1 MMNSL
6 DYVLLTAC
14 IAASVSLFFV
24 IPKQGKVGIVTAA
37 FLAITLTGF
46 TQPSLA
52 AAVDDNVLTE
62 GQKALN
68 ENLKT
73 TPQGNQYQ
81 GIEYPQV
88 KGAPLSDQQIAERIK
103 DEIPEGLKLSVASG
117 SVRLSGKVSD
127 RRTAQEIVQDI
138 KEIPGV
144 HEISY
149 DLGLA
154 S

>member
-1 MMNSL
+1 MSSL

-14 IAASVSLFFV
+14 VVASVSLFFML
-24 IPKQGKVGIVTAA
+24 PKQRKAGVMTATL
-37 FLAITLTGF
+37 LAVTLTGF
-46 TQPSLA
+46 TQPTLA
-52 AAVDDNVLTE
+52 AAVNDNVLTK

-81 GIEYPQV
+81 GIEYPEAE
-88 KGAPLSDQQIAERIK
+88 GAPLSDQQITKRIK
-103 DEIPEGLKLSVASG
+103 DEIPEGIKLSVASG
-117 SVRLSGKVSD
+117 SVRVSGKVSN

-138 KEIPGV
+138 KGIPGV
-144 HEISY
+144 HEVSY

>member
-6 DYVLLTAC
+6 DSLLLATSL
-14 IAASVSLFFV
+14 AASVALF
-24 IPKQGKVGIVTAA
+24 IWLPKRGKAGVVVAA
-37 FLAITLTGF
+37 FLAVTITSF
-46 TQPSLA
+46 TQPALA

-62 GQKALN
+62 SQKALN

-73 TPQGNQYQ
+73 TPNNNQYQ
-81 GIEYPQV
+81 GIEYPQAT
-88 KGAPLSDQQIAERIK
+88 GNPLSDQQITEKIK
-103 DEIPEGLKLSVASG
+103 GEIPDNLKLSVASG

-127 RRTAQEIVQDI
+127 RRTAQKIVQNI

-144 HEISY
+144 HEVSY